1 MPHYFSGIRAPRT
14 ARNPSERSEPFGQEA
29 ADFATRRYMQRDV
42 EFEVDT
48 VDKSGGFIG
57 TLWLKSENVAI
68 SLVKEGLA
76 SVHSFSAD
84 GLSWSTQLYAAEVST
99 AWILEYQTFDVI
111 ILGRSQ
117 ASTAKCKPQY

>member
-1 MPHYFSGIRAPRT
+1 MLHYLLGVRVPRT
-14 ARNPSERSEPFGQEA
+14 ARNPSEKSEPFGQEA

-57 TLWLKSENVAI
+57 TLWVKGENVAI
-68 SLVKEGLA
+68 TLVKEGLA

-84 GLSWSTQLYAAEVST
+84 SLSWSAQLYAAEVSI
-99 AWILEYQTFDVI
+99 A
-111 ILGRSQ
+111 
-117 ASTAKCKPQY
+117 